1 MLLNSSELFP
11 LSDSTYKFT
20 STGPDIV
27 NTQMACEQ
35 MDKLQLKKE
44 VRLFL
49 LKFSLWTWVYLIW
62 NSFIDLLDSS
72 IFLSTS
78 ESISYLM
85 LKYNYMEMTVVS
97 KWDGII

>member
-1 MLLNSSELFP
+1 
-11 LSDSTYKFT
+11 
-20 STGPDIV
+20 
-27 NTQMACEQ
+27 

-44 VRLFL
+44 VPLFV
-49 LKFSLWTWVYLIW
+49 LKFSLWTWVYLFW
-62 NSFIDLLDSS
+62 NSSIDLLDSS